1 MTGVLGVFD
10 TIGALVDLPCFG
22 RPARLRGASID
33 DPDRIGEPV
42 AVGLDETPY
51 VRDGPFRVQ
60 RWSTQIVD
68 VTCACSTSWRA
79 VTASSHAPGSPARTV
94 EWRARIRWAHRPVAG
109 SAHCS
114 TLASRTGTCSAPL
127 HPAEVRRAEF
137 PWNALSRRRGN
148 PPTLRAGRETI
159 LQWRPFSP
167 SSR

>member
-1 MTGVLGVFD
+1 MLGVFD

-68 VTCACSTSWRA
+68 VTCGRLLDVVAGRDSVEPCAWF
-79 VTASSHAPGSPARTV
+79 ARP
-94 EWRARIRWAHRPVAG
+94 HRRVAG
-109 SAHCS
+109 SDPLGPSAGGRVRSLLYAGQPNWDLLRTS
-114 TLASRTGTCSAPL
+114 TPR
-127 HPAEVRRAEF
+127 
-137 PWNALSRRRGN
+137 
-148 PPTLRAGRETI
+148 
-159 LQWRPFSP
+159 
-167 SSR
+167 